1 MRVCVTVE
9 QRFHRTP
16 DGACWTPAQFPYR
29 FWLPYTEVFESV
41 RVIARVK
48 AVPEVPA
55 EWLRADGERVTLAD
69 VPHYIGPEQYLA
81 KYLDVRRAIRA
92 AIGPQDAVVLR
103 VGSQLATCATAHLRR
118 VHQPYGVEVV
128 ADPYYS
134 FGPSSITHPLR
145 PFFRWRAVQN
155 LRRQCA
161 EASAAHYVT
170 RTALQ
175 RRYPSRGPSWS
186 STDAGLA
193 ADAYAKAPREAE
205 TFRRS
210 TRLIT
215 VATLAQQYKGVDLLI
230 DALAKCIGDGVDMS
244 LAVVGDGRYRA
255 DLERRAAKLGI
266 ANRVDFRGQLPSAE
280 AVRAELD
287 LADLFVL
294 PSRAEGL
301 PRAMIE
307 AMARGLPCIGSTVG
321 GIPELLPP
329 EDLVPPG
336 DAAALANK
344 IAEVVADARRM
355 AAMSERNLQTSRE
368 YEVDVAKAQH
378 RAFLRCLRELTEQRQ
393 IAPSHLR
400 RITS

>member
-1 MRVCVTVE
+1 MRICVTVE

-41 RVIARVK
+41 LVIARVK
-48 AVPEVPA
+48 DVPEVPA
-55 EWLRADGERVTLAD
+55 EWLRADGEQVELAA
-69 VPHYIGPEQYLA
+69 VPHYIGPEQYLV
-81 KYLDVRRAIRA
+81 KILDVQRAIRA
-92 AIGPQDAVVLR
+92 AIDPSDAVVLR

-118 VHQPYGVEVV
+118 VKQPYGVEVV
-128 ADPYYS
+128 ADPHDS
-134 FGPSSITHPLR
+134 FGPSSIRHPLR

-161 EASAAHYVT
+161 EASTAHYVT

-175 RRYPSRGPSWS
+175 RRYPCQGPTWS
-186 STDAGLA
+186 STDAGLQPA
-193 ADAYAKAPREAE
+193 AYAKAPREAE

-210 TRLIT
+210 IRLIT
-215 VATLAQQYKGVDLLI
+215 VATLAQLYKGVDLLI
-230 DALAKCIGDGVDMS
+230 DAVAKCLDDGIDVT
-244 LAVVGDGRYRA
+244 LAVVGDGRHRA
-255 DLERRAAKLGI
+255 DLESRAAKLGI

-280 AVRAELD
+280 AVRDELD

-321 GIPELLPP
+321 GIPELLPA
-329 EDLVPPG
+329 EDLVPP
-336 DAAALANK
+336 DAAAALARK
-344 IAEVVADARRM
+344 IAEVVTDPRRM

-368 YEVDVAKAQH
+368 YGADIAKAQH
-378 RAFLRCLRELTEQRQ
+378 IAFLRCLRDLTEQRQ
-393 IAPSHLR
+393 MRSSHLR
-400 RITS
+400 QIVS